1 MKRTV
6 AVTVTLTFSLV
17 LIYVSAI
24 PASAG
29 SGVFSITGCKDAGRR
44 ADDPIAMPGRVGES
58 HLHQFFGNMTT
69 SATSTY
75 DQMVVGTTSC
85 PLSADTAGYWAPALL
100 DPTGEPVTLR
110 NATAYYRSG
119 SSSSTIEAFPP
130 DFRMIA
136 GSVSGIA
143 TGTPKLLGWGCD
155 DTTYLP
161 TIPDC
166 SGKSKP
172 FVKAHIIFPSCWDG
186 VNPDSSDHMAHVAY
200 PAGAKCPSTHPV
212 RLPRLSLHFTWNT
225 AGGSGYSIDSD
236 MSARTTA
243 GQSLHADFWNTWN
256 QGALQILVDACL
268 NAGKSCTGMTDSNF
282 VGKTGS
288 TFGSAAA

>member
-6 AVTVTLTFSLV
+6 AVTVTLTFALV
-17 LIYVSAI
+17 LIGVSAI

-75 DQMVVGTTSC
+75 DQMVVGATSC

-100 DPTGEPVTLR
+100 DPSGSEVTLR
-110 NATAYYRSG
+110 NATAYYRAT
-119 SSSSTIEAFPP
+119 SSAGQSIQAFPA

-143 TGTPKLLGWGCD
+143 TGTPKLLGWGCN
-155 DTTYLP
+155 DTTYGP

-166 SGKSKP
+166 SGQSKP

-186 VNPDSSDHMAHVAY
+186 VNNDSADHMSHVAY
-200 PAGAKCPSTHPV
+200 ADGSRCPTSHPV

-236 MSARTTA
+236 MSAGTTA

-256 QGALQILVDACL
+256 QGALQTLVDACL
-268 NAGKSCTGMTDSNF
+268 NAGKSCTGITDANF
-282 VGKTGS
+282 TSKTR
-288 TFGSAAA
+288 SAIP